1 MEDSRSNDFT
11 YVLLPLS
18 LQKYVCTVLI
28 PDKGRGDQSS
38 AKKVWLIVC
47 KVWSC
52 IRVTG
57 HCNSNNSIAKKEQ
70 KEHLTCMG
78 ILNIHQN
85 SKKIDH
91 SQRDPLQTPP
101 AIHKVSVCGLVCT
114 QLVTTED
121 LNGFIRFSRS
131 QRGLNSS
138 TALHPSC
145 LIQHR

>member
-91 SQRDPLQTPP
+91 SQRDLSPNTSDYSQGLRVVGGMCTPDEP
-101 AIHKVSVCGLVCT
+101 
-114 QLVTTED
+114 
-121 LNGFIRFSRS
+121 
-131 QRGLNSS
+131 RG
-138 TALHPSC
+138 P
-145 LIQHR
+145 

>member
-1 MEDSRSNDFT
+1 MDQGRKAGWRTPGRMILHT
-11 YVLLPLS
+11 YYFHFRCRNMSALCSFRIKVE
-18 LQKYVCTVLI
+18 
-28 PDKGRGDQSS
+28 GGDQSS

-101 AIHKVSVCGLVCT
+101 AIHKVSELWVVCAHPT
-114 QLVTTED
+114 NPED

-131 QRGLNSS
+131 QRDLN
-138 TALHPSC
+138 
-145 LIQHR
+145 